1 MGAAVPPSPAQ
12 NLPEGIKGSPDLRTC
27 LLPYLLAL
35 GPAVGLFQ
43 LRTLSHKGVLFF
55 FLKKNLNYIPSYLQA
70 LKGSTQIK
78 SLPPYPSIIGFLEL
92 GAKGPPDQSSSH
104 CLTARVEGGSWVR
117 EPQAR
122 PPSSHCQPQHLTSL
136 LNTPGNSQPPTCL
149 SALPTSTHIHSP
161 PRKCADF

>member
-1 MGAAVPPSPAQ
+1 MPPSPAQ

-55 FLKKNLNYIPSYLQA
+55 FFFKKKNLNYIPSYLQD

-78 SLPPYPSIIGFLEL
+78 PVLPLPPYPSIIGFLEL

-104 CLTARVEGGSWVR
+104 CPTARVEGGSWVR
-117 EPQAR
+117 EAQAR
-122 PPSSHCQPQHLTSL
+122 PPSLSLSTTAPDLTAEHPWKEPAPRLLLCTPHLHSHSFSSKKMC
-136 LNTPGNSQPPTCL
+136 
-149 SALPTSTHIHSP
+149 
-161 PRKCADF
+161 